1 MKNKYKNKN
10 HKNKYISFV
19 ENTLIEGVEVIE
31 DTTYEYGWVGR
42 RTWGIDHIVNKYPKL
57 PKKIITLGLYNRQQ
71 RKQKLLYRDEEL
83 LNDYI
88 NHFTKEM
95 KEKYG
100 ISKHDSITIFKKM
113 VTHYKNEKHI
123 E

>member
-1 MKNKYKNKN
+1 MKNKYKNKK
-10 HKNKYISFV
+10 HKGKYVSFV
-19 ENTLIEGVEVIE
+19 ENTVIENTEVVE

-42 RTWGIDHIVNKYPKL
+42 NVWGIDHIVNKYPKL
-57 PKKIITLGLYNRQQ
+57 PKKIISFGLYNRQQ
-71 RKQKLLYRDEEL
+71 RKKNLLYRDNEL

-88 NHFTKEM
+88 NNFK
-95 KEKYG
+95 KYMFDVYG
-100 ISKHDSITIFKKM
+100 VSSQDSLTIFKKM